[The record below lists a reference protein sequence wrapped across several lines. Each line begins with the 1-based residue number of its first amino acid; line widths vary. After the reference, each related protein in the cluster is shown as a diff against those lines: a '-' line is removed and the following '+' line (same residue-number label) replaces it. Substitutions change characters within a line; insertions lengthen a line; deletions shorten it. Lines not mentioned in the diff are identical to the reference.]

1 MVVVH
6 RLEIIENFG
15 TEIRKIINLYK
26 GFDRQPI
33 FKNVEGAFIVTL
45 FNRNEPYDNKV
56 EFKSLENKEEDV
68 EASILEKA
76 NIQGHITRNE
86 IEQSFGFG
94 TTKAYCLLKALCDK
108 GLLVQRK
115 NGKMTAYY
123 PAGKDIRTQS

>member
-1 MVVVH
+1 MFSNSRRRVEQIGGLNMNYPPFLKAVDKLLDKRGH
-6 RLEIIENFG
+6 II
-15 TEIRKIINLYK
+15 
-26 GFDRQPI
+26 
-33 FKNVEGAFIVTL
+33 
-45 FNRNEPYDNKV
+45 YDNKV
-56 EFKSLENKEEDV
+56 EFKFLENKEEDV